1 MKILIVILLF
11 SGIVFSQV
19 SVEKH
24 QAVKILIAD
33 YAIQLDKIVKLNMDL
48 TESINTLVAKLQA
61 IEEPSDELIAL
72 LKEYGLY
79 KEDK

>member
-48 TESINTLVAKLQA
+48 TESINTLVAELQA

-72 LKEYGLY
+72 LKKYGLY
-79 KEDK
+79 KEK